1 MKRYLVFI
9 LLCFLTLCTFAQL
22 PAKSSVVSIIIAD
35 SLCEIQPVTT
45 QTEFKPGW
53 KIADLKTKGKYTR
66 YIWGR
71 HSRQFAD
78 DRQPVFV
85 IKPDLGKT
93 LNDYAVIRL
102 TEKKEYRRLPSTSL
116 FECGFERIDL
126 DNAVIKLLADESYEV
141 RFKRPMEPGEYILV
155 DMKGEPKSEFGD
167 VEVYPFTIL
176 R

>member
-1 MKRYLVFI
+1 MKRYLVFMM
-9 LLCFLTLCTFAQL
+9 LCFPALCALAQL
-22 PAKSSVVSIIIAD
+22 PAKPSVISIIIGD
-35 SLCEIQPVTT
+35 SLCEIRSVVT

-53 KIADLKTKGKYTR
+53 KIVDLKTRDKYTR
-66 YIWGR
+66 YIWGK

-85 IKPDLGKT
+85 VTPEPGRT

-102 TEKKEYRRLPSTSL
+102 KEKKEFRRLPSTSL

-126 DNAVIKLLADESYEV
+126 DNANIQLLADESYRV
-141 RFKRPMEPGEYILV
+141 RFKQAFEPGEYILV